1 MSQQTAQTTQDQIR
15 AARRD
20 GFKTAIGHMPTDRQK
35 KFVDSHTRQ
44 DDRREKNV
52 SGFYKTVLGDRK

>member
-1 MSQQTAQTTQDQIR
+1 MSQQTAQPTQEQIR

-20 GFKTAIGHMPTDRQK
+20 GFRTTVGHMPADRQK
-35 KFVDSHTRQ
+35 KFVDSHAKQ
-44 DDRREKNV
+44 DANREKNV

>member
-1 MSQQTAQTTQDQIR
+1 MSQQTAQPTQEQIR

-20 GFKTAIGHMPTDRQK
+20 GFKTNVSFMPADRQK
-35 KFVDSHTRQ
+35 KFVDSHTKQ
-44 DDRREKNV
+44 DTNREKNV